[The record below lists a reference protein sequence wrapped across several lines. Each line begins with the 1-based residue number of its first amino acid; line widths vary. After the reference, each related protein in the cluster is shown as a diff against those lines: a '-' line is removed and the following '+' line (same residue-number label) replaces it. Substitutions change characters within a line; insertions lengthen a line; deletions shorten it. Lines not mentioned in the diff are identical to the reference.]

1 MPRDNQTKLLKK
13 SKKQEEMNM
22 KKKKNQD
29 SDSDNDSNICSDSD
43 DGDDGMDVQ
52 EYRKFISKIFPSKH
66 INNKIK
72 AGNKLKSIR

>member
-1 MPRDNQTKLLKK
+1 
-13 SKKQEEMNM
+13 MNT
-22 KKKKNQD
+22 KKKINQD

-72 AGNKLKSIR
+72 AGNKLKKALDADDDYDEWETA